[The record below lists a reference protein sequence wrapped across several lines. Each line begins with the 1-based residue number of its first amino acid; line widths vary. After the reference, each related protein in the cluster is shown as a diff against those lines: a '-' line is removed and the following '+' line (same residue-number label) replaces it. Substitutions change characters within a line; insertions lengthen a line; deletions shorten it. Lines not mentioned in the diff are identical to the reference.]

1 VRRAVDS
8 RAVDHSGEIGATR
21 LPLVVD
27 IHGGPHVSANVWG
40 YDREVQFFAS
50 RGYAVLQPQFRG
62 TGGFG
67 LKHLTS
73 SYREWGLAMQDDLED
88 GVRWAVEE
96 GIADARRACYY
107 GGSYGGFAA
116 IVGTIK
122 SAGIVRCAVAVAA
135 PTSIDYLFDSNET
148 DLSRLADRS
157 TLMQSYIGDPHTD
170 RARWKSINP
179 VDNADKVSAPILLAY
194 GIADV
199 RVPLAHG
206 NDFRSALDR
215 FHKPYEWVTYG
226 GEGHGFNSDENVFDF
241 YHRVDQFL
249 AKYLNDGESHRA
261 VDGSAPSAP
270 PPAPPPAPPGN

>member
-1 VRRAVDS
+1 MLLTRAGEFPQQPGPLSTRHASSGEVVFLSAQRRFAHDGLREIGTLPRVRRAVDS

-73 SYREWGLAMQDDLED
+73 SYREWGLAMQDNLED

-122 SAGIVRCAVAVAA
+122 SAGFVRCAVAVAA

-157 TLMQSYIGDPHTD
+157 TLMESHIGDPHTD
-170 RARWKSINP
+170 R
-179 VDNADKVSAPILLAY
+179 
-194 GIADV
+194 V
-199 RVPLAHG
+199 R
-206 NDFRSALDR
+206 
-215 FHKPYEWVTYG
+215 
-226 GEGHGFNSDENVFDF
+226 
-241 YHRVDQFL
+241 
-249 AKYLNDGESHRA
+249 
-261 VDGSAPSAP
+261 
-270 PPAPPPAPPGN
+270 